1 MEDPFAFEDWDLL
14 AAQLVSSLNSAVW
27 RWLARAAAILLWL
40 LAARYREW
48 LPLRFLTKVPEHV
61 RDLLSPSIYYL
72 QNDVSCE
79 NKATDYL
86 SRSIVSHVTSCCLN
100 ARHSGL
106 AAEAPTVAK
115 RTYSP
120 ECVEGEYSEV
130 RIAWSD
136 PGVLDQGRVP

>member
-1 MEDPFAFEDWDLL
+1 LVRLIKAAENYLRRLPSALL
-14 AAQLVSSLNSAVW
+14 HGC
-27 RWLARAAAILLWL
+27 R
-40 LAARYREW
+40 
-48 LPLRFLTKVPEHV
+48 TKVPEHV
-61 RDLLSPSIYYL
+61 RDLLSPSIHYL

-86 SRSIVSHVTSCCLN
+86 SRSIVSHVTSCRLN

-106 AAEAPTVAK
+106 GAEAPTVAK

-120 ECVEGEYSEV
+120 ECVEGEYSKV

-136 PGVLDQGRVP
+136 PGVLNQGRVP